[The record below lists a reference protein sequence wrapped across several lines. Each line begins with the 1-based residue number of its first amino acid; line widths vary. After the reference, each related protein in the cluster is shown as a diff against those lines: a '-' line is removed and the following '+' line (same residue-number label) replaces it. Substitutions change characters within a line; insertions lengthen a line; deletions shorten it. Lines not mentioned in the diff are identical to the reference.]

1 MRHFTVIALLAFVIT
16 ACGVSRQSPQEKRA
30 EQERI
35 AQTVQQML
43 DNRSYRIDV
52 DYMLPLRGRSQ
63 SVTSYSVT
71 IKENTIDSHL
81 PYFGNVRSVPYGG
94 GKGLVFT
101 EDIAY
106 YTDYGVNN
114 DRRTIVINVK
124 NDEDNYV
131 YTLEIFNN
139 GEASIY
145 VQCRNRDNIRYR
157 GSLNLD

>member
-1 MRHFTVIALLAFVIT
+1 MRHFTVIALLAFVLT
-16 ACGVSRQSPQEKRA
+16 ACGAARQTPQEKRA

-35 AQTVQQML
+35 AQTVQQVL
-43 DNRSYRIDV
+43 DSRSYKIDV
-52 DYMLPLRGRSQ
+52 DYMLPLRGRPQ

-81 PYFGNVRSVPYGG
+81 PYFGNARSVPYGG
-94 GKGLVFT
+94 GKALVFT
-101 EDIAY
+101 DDIDY

-124 NDEDNYV
+124 NEEDDYI